1 MFVLIIAFCSY
12 EQIYAQ
18 SITSPDTMSV
28 QSGDLILK
36 ALLWHPSGQGPFP
49 TVIFCHGSYGG
60 ADTIS
65 NPEEQISILGPV
77 FERNG
82 YIFLG
87 LFRRGVGLSKEQGV
101 NSSELMNNA
110 FIEKG
115 IEGRNKVQLQHLET
129 DQLYDMISGI
139 NFLIKR
145 KEVDTNCL
153 AIVGH
158 SFGGSLTLLVAA
170 HDHRLKSVVIFGAAG
185 YSWDSSPQLR
195 ASLISAVK
203 YIDAPIMIIHAEN
216 DYSTNP
222 GYQLDSILNVL
233 HKPHLLKIYPRFKSS
248 ASEGHNLIFLSPQ
261 TWESDV
267 IKFLNINLRN

>member
-1 MFVLIIAFCSY
+1 VFVLIIALCSY

-18 SITSPDTMSV
+18 SITSPDTVSL
-28 QSGDLILK
+28 QSGNLILK

-77 FERNG
+77 FEENG

-87 LFRRGVGLSKEQGV
+87 LFRRGVGLSKDQGV

-115 IEGRNKVQLQHLET
+115 IEERNRVQLYHLET
-129 DQLYDMISGI
+129 DQLYDMMSGI

-145 KEVDTNCL
+145 KEVDTNRL

-170 HDHRLKSVVIFGAAG
+170 HDHRLKSVVIFGATG
-185 YSWDSSPQLR
+185 YSWDRSPRLR
-195 ASLISAVK
+195 ASLINAVNNT
-203 YIDAPIMIIHAEN
+203 DVPIMIIHAEN

-222 GYQLDSILNVL
+222 GYQLDSILNTL
-233 HKPHLLKIYPRFKSS
+233 HKSHQLKIYPRFGNTAYK
-248 ASEGHNLIFLSPQ
+248 GHNLIFLSPE

-267 IKFLNINLRN
+267 FKFLSDNLRH